1 MKKFILRWIR
11 TKYVMYFGPY
21 NHLFLRLGKNE
32 FRSSYV
38 IGKRAL
44 ALVILNPILEIPNIG

>member
-1 MKKFILRWIR
+1 M
-11 TKYVMYFGPY
+11 YVMYFGQTLGRD
-21 NHLFLRLGKNE
+21 LFLRLGKNE